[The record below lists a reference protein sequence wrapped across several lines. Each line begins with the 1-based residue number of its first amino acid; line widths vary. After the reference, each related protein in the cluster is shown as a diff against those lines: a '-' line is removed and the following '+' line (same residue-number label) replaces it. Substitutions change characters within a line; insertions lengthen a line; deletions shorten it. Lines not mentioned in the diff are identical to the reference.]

1 MDRLKISS
9 LYNLEETIAKELF
22 QSVTYPW
29 EVLPKISEFILK
41 LGESLDPEIYEKKGE
56 DIWVAKSAKIFDS
69 AYLHGPLIIDENAEV
84 RQCAFI
90 RGSAIVGKNA
100 VVGNST
106 ELKNSI
112 LFNCVQT
119 PHYNYIGDSILG
131 YKSHTG
137 AGVITSNLKSDKS
150 LVTVALDGN
159 KIETGVKKFGAMLG
173 DNVEVGCNSVLNPGT
188 VVGKNT
194 NIYPLSPVR
203 GYVPENSIFK
213 SQNNIVTKN

>member
-41 LGESLDPEIYEKKGE
+41 LGESLDPEIYEKRGE

-69 AYLHGPLIIDENAEV
+69 AYLHGPLIIDEKAEV

-188 VVGKNT
+188 VVGRNT